1 MDMQLAERIFVKEN
15 PAMADLCRKQT
26 TLYNQALF
34 YLRQEEDHLGDL
46 NVKYLREDHV
56 YGEICLETGDLDITK
71 KNEQPKKPRQKRD
84 KKKLGFKKKE
94 EIQKEKESGNI
105 KEKKPF
111 IPIPGKLTYYDL
123 NDKAMLK
130 WAWFCPACFNV
141 QGREWKRC
149 SGHSEEIAKRGTC
162 PWCGSPLRLPY
173 RDAIPGFAS
182 GTIKQCTVDWEAAKA
197 AIAKY
202 KGCAHPRHVLTK
214 LKGKARHRCPGC
226 HFIALPRIPN
236 YKSPGAKTTIQMA
249 YTDFSIMDHE
259 IHFTRDVFAPVY
271 APRLADQKRGDSSSP
286 VSQIRIVP
294 AYGGYWVEC
303 VHDVEIIDVCVKKEN
318 VMGIDPGKNYLCTI
332 VDNLGSQPV
341 AFSGSSAKNM
351 NRRYTGEVARIKAEA
366 ARCNP
371 RIAELQRLQS
381 LHEIDE
387 NACELTH
394 DEMIEL
400 RRLMQ
405 DTTQVRK
412 ITEHRNRQIKTL
424 FHKLSSMIIDLAVER
439 KICRIIIGHN
449 KDQKQGRVMGKMTR
463 REFNQLPIF
472 QLFEMIG
479 YKAALVGIDVIETSE
494 EYTSIASFL
503 DLDALPDRE
512 SVPRK
517 SNGHSDIKFSGK
529 RGPRGLYTSKNGTQI
544 HADVNA
550 AYNILRKGVPEA
562 FGLTGQGVTTPMA
575 LNGSR
580 VRLYPK
586 ILDIPVS

>member
-1 MDMQLAERIFVKEN
+1 MTMQLAERIFVKEN

-26 TLYNQALF
+26 VLYNQALF
-34 YLRQEEDHLGDL
+34 YLRQEECHLGDF
-46 NVKYLREDHV
+46 NVKYMPNEHV
-56 YGEICLETGDLDITK
+56 YGELYLVTGVIDATK
-71 KNEQPKKPRQKRD
+71 KTEQPKKPRQKRD

-94 EIQKEKESGNI
+94 EIQQEKESGNV

-111 IPIPGKLTYYDL
+111 IPTPGKLTYYDL
-123 NDKAMLK
+123 NDKVMLK
-130 WAWFCPACFNV
+130 WAWFCPTCFNE
-141 QGREWKRC
+141 QGREWNRC

-162 PWCGSPLRLPY
+162 PWCGSALRLPY

-182 GTIKQCTVDWEAAKA
+182 GTIKQCTVDWEAAKS
-197 AIAKY
+197 AIGKY
-202 KGCAHPRHVLTK
+202 KGCTDPRHVLTK
-214 LKGKARHRCPGC
+214 LKGKARKRCPGC
-226 HFIALPRIPN
+226 RFIALPRMPN
-236 YKSPGAKTTIQMA
+236 YKPSGTKTTIQMA
-249 YTDFSIMDHE
+249 YTEFSIKDHE
-259 IHFTRDVFAPVY
+259 IHFTRDVFAPVH
-271 APRLADQKRGDSSSP
+271 APRLADQKRGDSRP

-294 AYGGYWVEC
+294 VYGGYWVEC
-303 VHDVEIIDVCVKKEN
+303 VHDVEIKNVGVKKEN

-332 VDNLGSQPV
+332 VDNLGNQPV
-341 AFSGSSAKNM
+341 AFSGNSAKNM
-351 NRRYTGEVARIKAEA
+351 NRWYTSEVARIKAEA

-371 RIAELQRLQS
+371 RIAALQRIQS
-381 LHEIDE
+381 LHEIDD
-387 NACELTH
+387 NAPELTR
-394 DEMIEL
+394 DERIEL
-400 RRLMQ
+400 RRLTR
-405 DTTQVRK
+405 DTTQVEK

-424 FHKLSSMIIDLAVER
+424 FHKLSSMIIDIAVGWS
-439 KICRIIIGHN
+439 IGRIVIGHN

-503 DLDALPDRE
+503 DWDVLPDRE

-529 RGPRGLYTSKNGTQI
+529 RRPRGLYTSKNGTQI
-544 HADVNA
+544 HADVNG

-562 FGLTGQGVTTPMA
+562 FGLTGPGVTTPVA